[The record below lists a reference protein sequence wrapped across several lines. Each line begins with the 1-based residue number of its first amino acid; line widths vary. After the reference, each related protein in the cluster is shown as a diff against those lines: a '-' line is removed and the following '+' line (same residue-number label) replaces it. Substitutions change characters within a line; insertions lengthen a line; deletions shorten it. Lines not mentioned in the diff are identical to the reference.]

1 MGTMIK
7 VGMADM
13 NICLPPDS
21 ITTLGLGSCV
31 GVVIYDPAKKIS
43 GMVHVMLPDSTKIK
57 NNENI
62 AKFADT
68 GIDELVRRMI
78 KAGASRAGLVA
89 KIAGGAQMFAFNSN
103 SEMLNVGGRKVEAT
117 KAKLSALRIR
127 LLAEDTGLNYGRTIE
142 FYPETGN
149 LLIKSVGKPI
159 KTI

>member
-57 NNENI
+57 NNE
-62 AKFADT
+62 
-68 GIDELVRRMI
+68 
-78 KAGASRAGLVA
+78 
-89 KIAGGAQMFAFNSN
+89 
-103 SEMLNVGGRKVEAT
+103 KV
-117 KAKLSALRIR
+117 
-127 LLAEDTGLNYGRTIE
+127 
-142 FYPETGN
+142 
-149 LLIKSVGKPI
+149 
-159 KTI
+159 